1 MGAVRVDLTAARA
14 AVEVAASQAAD
25 LVRSLP
31 DPSSRVPGL
40 DWTVGQ
46 TAAHLVAAARFYPRY
61 ATGQATPEAT
71 IDLAE
76 GNLHRIAQVG
86 DHGLVELA
94 DLLVAEPQRLFE
106 QTADLAPDHPV
117 AFHGGAT
124 LDLAAQIGI
133 LLGEYLVH
141 GLDLAR
147 SARRPWPIDPD
158 HARLVIA
165 GATALLP
172 AIWTP
177 TPPGA
182 SGSATM
188 SASAAARGSACESR
202 MGPPPSSRDRSGRWT
217 ATSRPSRWPSS
228 SWPMVE
234 APSGRRSF
242 GARSQPGA
250 ANPGERSGSPASWRT
265 PNQWRSRRRK

>member
-1 MGAVRVDLTAARA
+1 MGAVPVDLTAARA
-14 AVEVAASQAAD
+14 AVEVAARQAAD

-31 DPSSRVPGL
+31 NPSVQVPGL

-46 TAAHLVAAARFYPRY
+46 TAAHLVAAARVYPRY
-61 ATGQATPEAT
+61 ATGQLTPEAT

-86 DHGLVELA
+86 DHGLGELG
-94 DLLVAEPQRLFE
+94 DLLVAETQRLLE

-117 AFHGGAT
+117 AFHGGTT
-124 LDLAAQIGI
+124 LDLAAQTVI

-147 SARRPWPIDPD
+147 SARRPWPIDQG

-172 AIWTP
+172 RYVDP
-177 TPPGA
+177 
-182 SGSATM
+182 
-188 SASAAARGSACESR
+188 AARGVTVGYDVRIRGGPRFGLRVTDGAATVESGPVGPVDCHISADPVAFLIVAYGRGSQW
-202 MGPPPSSRDRSGRWT
+202 PPILGGKIT
-217 ATSRPSRWPSS
+217 AW
-228 SWPMVE
+228 
-234 APSGRRSF
+234 
-242 GARSQPGA
+242 A
-250 ANPGERSGSPASWRT
+250 ANPGGRWGSRASW
-265 PNQWRSRRRK
+265 